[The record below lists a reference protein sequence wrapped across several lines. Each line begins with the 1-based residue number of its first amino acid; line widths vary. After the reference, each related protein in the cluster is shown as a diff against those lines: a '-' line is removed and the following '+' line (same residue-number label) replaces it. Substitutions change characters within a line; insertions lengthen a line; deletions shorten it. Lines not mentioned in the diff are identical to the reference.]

1 MQFLSNQIPFAFSVK
16 TSGRS
21 RPSDK
26 GGGGEEDGVVNQT
39 LTKRGAR
46 EQKKFFQPFGPQ
58 FGLKKKGGP
67 APPPSPGPSPGS
79 TTENT
84 IKRMRPIYNILIQPS
99 LINKGK
105 KLFLARQM
113 RKILSKQDGPI
124 LPARVAKGSQM
135 L

>member
-26 GGGGEEDGVVNQT
+26 GGGEGGAVIQT

-46 EQKKFFQPFGPQ
+46 YQKKFFQPFGPQ

-67 APPPSPGPSPGS
+67 APPPPPRAPPLDPPLK
-79 TTENT
+79 TQLKE
-84 IKRMRPIYNILIQPS
+84 
-99 LINKGK
+99 
-105 KLFLARQM
+105 
-113 RKILSKQDGPI
+113 
-124 LPARVAKGSQM
+124 
-135 L
+135 

>member
-1 MQFLSNQIPFAFSVK
+1 MVDPDLQI
-16 TSGRS
+16 R
-21 RPSDK
+21 
-26 GGGGEEDGVVNQT
+26 GGGGWGGHPDPD
-39 LTKRGAR
+39 
-46 EQKKFFQPFGPQ
+46 KKGGPVSEKV
-58 FGLKKKGGP
+58 FSALWASVWSKKKGGTS
-67 APPPSPGPSPGS
+67 PPPSPGPSPGS

-84 IKRMRPIYNILIQPS
+84 IKRMRPIYNILIQLS

-105 KLFLARQM
+105 KLFLAGQM